1 MSTSGIVEKGLAPTK
16 QVFLLLFAP
25 SVTTILI
32 FLAIFSLPVFL
43 CFSLRYRRL
52 TVWMQLRVSPHH
64 LVTGAMTFILRPE
77 GREFSGPGLTLS
89 SRNKNISRGS
99 VTLQRIVMTFTRV
112 SVGSQY
118 GQSEADMI
126 LH

>member
-25 SVTTILI
+25 SVTTIFI
-32 FLAIFSLPVFL
+32 FLAIFSLVPVSL
-43 CFSLRYRRL
+43 CFCLRYRRL

-89 SRNKNISRGS
+89 SRNKNIS
-99 VTLQRIVMTFTRV
+99 
-112 SVGSQY
+112 
-118 GQSEADMI
+118 
-126 LH
+126 